1 MMMTKMMLSLSL
13 SSKKVLVKLWMIV
26 IVTTILIRQYS
37 NYNRYV
43 VTIQQQ
49 ITLSSSSSSSS
60 SLEESSILPS
70 FVSTPTPAEML
81 LGGRTATTT
90 KTRSLNNNTNTIESK
105 EKKLNDTNNNV
116 DYGRGSK
123 EETPTSTTNSDKGSD
138 NEVREQQQQ
147 DEEAGNTNV
156 SVNTN
161 KYGERWKVL
170 VRKKLIEQELS
181 RRRQIKKKNGSSSSS
196 GSASTKS
203 TMMKKK
209 KQETIQ
215 QLKLNF
221 KRLHQRLHQINVT
234 KDIDTVSN
242 WHTVTP
248 TLYQTLQRQA
258 KQQIKAIVSSSSY
271 STSDCILWL
280 QPPSL
285 TVLTAITVERDDL
298 NHSILPKDKIRHAGP
313 VIKFQCGSA
322 SDSSNRLQD
331 EPCNMSGGNLCIVQT
346 NLVLWNEYY
355 HNDDNAKDSTPYE
368 DEERSRYNYA
378 QLYESILMTG
388 ERRRNNNNNKS
399 VLLSLVDTIDYL
411 KNNGHRYIWESFLNK
426 ASYALRTGHA
436 LYLWI
441 GTFSDDADNINNI
454 NNDDN
459 VNVNSTSSSN
469 DRTDINNDNDNNTT
483 INNNILHRREI
494 ETVSKSFGTRCA
506 PEMEHTNTINYYKP
520 IAFYALFQHLE
531 QLPSSSLSS
540 TSDNDDDDDDDDNI
554 INDEHRIWFLDADMY
569 FNEEAFPSIIAD
581 TVAAA
586 NINNT
591 NSNSDNEALQ
601 SLDDYFDLSS
611 TASLFGSQ
619 NPSGKNKNILLN
631 GGLLGMRRRLSSS
644 QQQHSSSSSIDDDD
658 DDDWI
663 LDFAALWW
671 YCRCGERDQIALWL
685 LLFATWSYESCK
697 NNKNNITATTATGT
711 TFTPYTNTTTSI
723 HTTTTTASSIFSY
736 PSVIFESY
744 WSAWYGVMP
753 HVRSVLIPT
762 FIRQQRLSSSSSF
775 NGGMEFMKSSHGDRR
790 FTYPLELPHV
800 LILPLDPFDVSAD
813 HRQQHGVDGDV
824 RERGGITTNFTI
836 GIVKK
841 DQSDKK
847 ALLSHFKDMY
857 NTCYNFKC
865 YPYLIRSEPIPPLPS

>member
-49 ITLSSSSSSSS
+49 ITLSSSSSSS
-60 SLEESSILPS
+60 LEESSILPS
-70 FVSTPTPAEML
+70 VVSTPTPAEML

-469 DRTDINNDNDNNTT
+469 DRTDINNDNNNNTT

-540 TSDNDDDDDDDDNI
+540 TSDNNDDNDDDNI

-644 QQQHSSSSSIDDDD
+644 QQQHSSSSIDDDD

-800 LILPLDPFDVSAD
+800 LILPLDPFDVSTD